1 MSPLFATHAIH
12 AGIKKTE
19 HTREKAPP
27 THIDKQNSE
36 KTEIHEQTGGRRLC
50 VCLCMYVCVCMCVG
64 VCVHVCVCARASASA
79 CQKMLY
85 RTFGEACQHSTCKGN
100 PSDSF
105 SRSKTLKSHS
115 SALSRHARSP
125 CSCAGRCHFF
135 QGPTSF
141 DATTTVIKQD
151 AP

>member
-1 MSPLFATHAIH
+1 MCVVYIYTQHVTHTHIQHIH

-27 THIDKQNSE
+27 THIDKQDSE
-36 KTEIHEQTGGRRLC
+36 KPEIHEQAGRRRLC
-50 VCLCMYVCVCMCVG
+50 VRFCIYVCVC
-64 VCVHVCVCARASASA
+64 VCVSVCVCARAHASASTY
-79 CQKMLY
+79 QPRKMLC

-125 CSCAGRCHFF
+125 CSCAGR
-135 QGPTSF
+135 
-141 DATTTVIKQD
+141 
-151 AP
+151 